1 MRNTY
6 INDNSLVNYPFVD
19 GVELPFPKNL
29 ITGLSVCIYPKSV
42 TTVTSVEA
50 TGIEI
55 GEDGVTLALS
65 VNGSIYLG
73 RLSAAIGKTAELE
86 FENAQFRVYMFM
98 QTGTCTDIPYL
109 SAPCQ
114 LPLDPSCV
122 TLMQDDCLGHIPQI
136 YVSGDKVAV
145 GEQLDLVFTGSLT
158 SSDFIEPTDS
168 VAIAYTNFTDALTV
182 NIEGWATEDD
192 NTTITSTL
200 TGYDM
205 VTSINGVP
213 VVGDDNGSVK
223 LKLEVVPLDDE
234 PSGTDTRNRMAF
246 GLWNGVTSNQ
256 LANDQHDAGAN
267 VVARG
272 FNDIVG
278 NSTIVSVIGGPEI
291 PNCYGADDE
300 SDAPDA
306 GDSDAATT

>member
-42 TTVTSVEA
+42 ASVTSVEA
-50 TGIEI
+50 TGMEI

-65 VNGSIYLG
+65 INGNTYLG
-73 RLSAAIGKTAELE
+73 RLSAAIGETAELY
-86 FENAQFRVYMFM
+86 FEDARFRVYMFM
-98 QTGTCTDIPYL
+98 QTGTCIDAPYM

-114 LPLDPSCV
+114 LQLDSSCV
-122 TLMQDDCLGHIPQI
+122 TIMPDDCLGHIPQI
-136 YVSGDKVAV
+136 YVSGDKVLI

-158 SSDFIEPTDS
+158 ASDFIEPANS
-168 VAIAYTNFTDALTV
+168 VAIACTNLDDALTV
-182 NIEGWATEDD
+182 TVEGWAAEDD
-192 NTTITSTL
+192 NTTVTSTL

-213 VVGDDNGSVK
+213 VIGDDNGSVK

-234 PSGTDTRNRMAF
+234 PSGTDTKSRMAF
-246 GLWNGVTSNQ
+246 GLWNGVTGNQ
-256 LANDQHDAGAN
+256 LVSDPADAGAN
-267 VVARG
+267 MVPYG

-278 NSTIVSVIGGPEI
+278 NSTIVSVTGGPEI
-291 PNCYGADDE
+291 PNCYGSDDE
-300 SDAPDA
+300 SDDPDA
-306 GDSDAATT
+306 GDSDASTT